1 LGIGAAAIAEME
13 QRAKA
18 FGATHTTFNTMAMDR
33 HLRVFTRLGYRE
45 YKARS
50 VTYPVADIVGAGWPS
65 EYQVAAFLEKE
76 L

>member
-1 LGIGAAAIAEME
+1 ME
-13 QRAKA
+13 RRAKA
-18 FGATHTTFNTMAMDR
+18 FGATHTTFNTMAMER
-33 HLRVFTRLGYRE
+33 HLRVFKEGLGYRE
-45 YKARS
+45 YKPRS